1 MTSLPTLRG
10 PRVVVRAFDV
20 DVDVEAFHAWQG
32 DPRVI
37 WWGASPDRATSARLL
52 RERCA
57 RGSPPV
63 TGAWAIDVDGAV
75 VGTVFA
81 FDIDDVEDGGDGAG
95 GAVEIG
101 WHLARAAQGRGHARE
116 AAAVLLAHLR
126 SCGQHNIVADI
137 VPVNTASQHIARRL
151 GFVVDGGVT
160 KGGLFHERWRV
171 PR

>member
-1 MTSLPTLRG
+1 MTSSLPTLRG

-20 DVDVEAFHAWQG
+20 DADVDAFHAWQG

-37 WWGASPDRATSARLL
+37 WWGASPDRATSARIL
-52 RERCA
+52 RERVA
-57 RGSPPV
+57 RGTPPC

-81 FDIDDVEDGGDGAG
+81 FNVDDVDHVDGT
-95 GAVEIG
+95 VEMG
-101 WHLARAAQGRGHARE
+101 WHLARAAQGRGHASE

-126 SCGQHNIVADI
+126 GSGVARVVADI
-137 VPVNTASQHIARRL
+137 VPVNTASQRVAQRL

-160 KGGLFHERWRV
+160 KGGLFHERWRA